1 MAIVN
6 GNYVTSPVPNT
17 TLLERLR
24 DGILYSYVIA
34 PTEGYLLHDKTL
46 DVPECDE
53 MGMETGNI
61 IPWFTGG
68 TTNMRAD
75 YDFTTTT
82 QGEYKYTDENGNE
95 ITMPVTMMGIR
106 EFYTV
111 PAGVVPEKQKLGDSY
126 EMEGDEIDN

>member
-17 TLLERLR
+17 TLRERLR
-24 DGILYSYVIA
+24 DGELYCYRIEA
-34 PTEGYLLHDKTL
+34 TEGYLLHDKDL
-46 DVPECDE
+46 DVPVPDE
-53 MGMETGNI
+53 NGMPTEVMT
-61 IPWFTGG
+61 PWFTGG
-68 TTNMRAD
+68 TTTVLKD

-95 ITMPVTMMGIR
+95 ITMPVTMIGAR

-111 PAGVVPEKQKLGDSY
+111 PSNVVPSDQVLGG
-126 EMEGDEIDN
+126 GDNDHEVM